1 MMNANAQIKTI
12 TWHDH
17 EISLSLVPDYFENVA
32 HLEIRSLD
40 KQPLPITETGY
51 RSHFFHSETP
61 PTMTEVIDMVS
72 AWINKE
78 AKTKRWQNYET
89 KSKQLDLFEL

>member
-1 MMNANAQIKTI
+1 MDTKAQTKIIQWNAR
-12 TWHDH
+12 

-40 KQPLPITETGY
+40 KQSLPITETGY

-61 PTMTEVIDMVS
+61 PTMERVIDMVS
-72 AWINKE
+72 AWLNKE
-78 AKTKRWQNYET
+78 AKTKRWRNYEM
-89 KSKQLDLFEL
+89 KSRQLDLFEF

>member
-1 MMNANAQIKTI
+1 MDTKAQTKIIQWNAR
-12 TWHDH
+12 

-51 RSHFFHSETP
+51 RSHFFHSEIP
-61 PTMTEVIDMVS
+61 PTKMEIIYIVS
-72 AWINKE
+72 AWLNKE
-78 AKTKRWQNYET
+78 AKTKRWQNYEM
-89 KSKQLDLFEL
+89 KSKQLELFT